1 MDYIERL
8 SAEIILVIVVGFAS
22 IGGILWFW
30 PSPLTALIIAAAFV
44 ALFFAYDLYVKY
56 GDEEAKAPNG
66 AYDLIPIL
74 ILGIFMLPLAGWS
87 LGQVRANLLEY
98 VGPYS
103 ATVSGRA
110 LNDGALSVRA
120 IACSS
125 ITIHHNDSV
134 NFENLPNHLDKD
146 TRTSFKCLKRL
157 KKKAQSKAAE
167 GMLSGHKLLADR
179 LAGRWW
185 KALMNQSKLSKSKS
199 CASAEIM
206 TYAYQYTNSNWR
218 ERLFTCSLAAPSSS
232 ARSCCQEEA
241 KIREEPVFDYMSS
254 SPNHIAPDL
263 AKKYFPKFV
272 EAALEEANQES
283 TPVNLPEKLD
293 RTSLQDWTMALGCR
307 FISLPSFRDKLIDA
321 YSSLLNTCTNE
332 SIESDQF
339 YSDSNWIGLCQGLY
353 ISSREYLGH
362 GPSDAVCSGL
372 GHAAIHYSASEASS
386 TVAKAISEAAFEANG
401 SELNLS
407 GEKVGPIGGG
417 TQFGGPGG
425 VGNSDLGNLFRGMMP

>member
-44 ALFFAYDLYVKY
+44 GLFFAYDFYVKY

-134 NFENLPNHLDKD
+134 NFENLPNQLDKD

-179 LAGRWW
+179 LAERWW
-185 KALMNQSKLSKSKS
+185 GDLMNQSKISKSKA

-218 ERLFTCSLAAPSSS
+218 ERLFTCSLAASTSS

-241 KIREEPVFDYMSS
+241 KMQHSRVFQKVTSHPTGISPDLIKENYDSLATTAFEQLLETSS
-254 SPNHIAPDL
+254 SR
-263 AKKYFPKFV
+263 K
-272 EAALEEANQES
+272 
-283 TPVNLPEKLD
+283 LPTKWA
-293 RTSLQDWTMALGCR
+293 RQRLQDWVVSQGCR
-307 FISLPSFRDKLIDA
+307 FIAQPDFFKQF
-321 YSSLLNTCTNE
+321 
-332 SIESDQF
+332 IESFSKQLKTCKVDKFNENQF
-339 YSDSNWIGLCQGLY
+339 FEKSNWYGLCDGLY
-353 ISSREYLGH
+353 QFNRTKRQLKPNQSICKALEQSAVRYSVSRVK
-362 GPSDAVCSGL
+362 SKVRNSIAD
-372 GHAAIHYSASEASS
+372 
-386 TVAKAISEAAFEANG
+386 AAFEANG
-401 SELNLS
+401 SDLNLS
-407 GEKVGPIGGG
+407 NTKYRAVRRSDPNFSSQGVGQLFQGLL
-417 TQFGGPGG
+417 PGG
-425 VGNSDLGNLFRGMMP
+425 R